1 MRTIAILTPTWNRGS
16 LLPELYKS
24 ILTQNFNNLE
34 WIIVDDSST
43 DDTQAIVANFLDKA
57 PFPITYAR
65 YTNRVG
71 KVRAD
76 NTLLDLKDS
85 EFVVWCDSDDK
96 LTPDALEK
104 LVGSWKSIGIEDS
117 ECFIGVVSLCAD
129 TNGVIQSSGECSFK
143 PFVSTWKDLGDR
155 HKMLGDMC
163 IMQKSS
169 VIHDARFPEHD
180 LVISESGFWHQFMHM
195 NVICIPEVL
204 KIMRRDTPN
213 RISGSTKME
222 FCRGKAYSII
232 YANSSTFTQKPLIEQ
247 LKLGSMYHRYC
258 IHGDIGFGKRGEL
271 FRGRKNF
278 IYYVGAVI
286 GSIQALK
293 DIIQRRVVKSHKVFE
308 QGKGASCV
316 IYRNFG

>member
-1 MRTIAILTPTWNRGS
+1 MHTIAILTPTWNRGS
-16 LLPELYKS
+16 LLLGLYTS
-24 ILTQNFNNLE
+24 ILQQSFNNFE
-34 WIIVDDSST
+34 WIIVDDFST
-43 DDTQAIVANFLDKA
+43 DDTEAIVANLLDKA

-76 NTLLDLKDS
+76 NTLLDLKNS

-104 LVGSWKSIGIEDS
+104 LVSSWKSIETEDS
-117 ECFIGVVSLCAD
+117 GCFIGVVSLCAD
-129 TNGVIQSSGECSFK
+129 TNGVIQSSGETSFN

-155 HKMLGDMC
+155 YNMLGDMC

-169 VIHDARFPEHD
+169 VIQDSRFPEHD

-195 NVICIPEVL
+195 NVICIPDVL

-232 YANSSTFTQKPLIEQ
+232 YADSSSFVQKSLIEQ
-247 LKLGSMYHRYC
+247 LKLSSMYHRYC
-258 IHGDIGFGKRGEL
+258 IHGDIGFRKRCRL
-271 FRGRKNF
+271 FRGRK
-278 IYYVGAVI
+278 IITYYIGAAI

-293 DIIQRRVVKSHKVFE
+293 DIIQRRVVKSHIVFE
-308 QGKGASCV
+308 QGKSASLV
-316 IYRNFG
+316 IHRNFG